1 MLMKNKKKQLS
12 VKKWNIKSFVH
23 GCQCVWACFFFC
35 LFVFVLLLFFVLYV
49 FFGRYKSNQTLLQL
63 LFCFFLWKR
72 QCRSMLTPATF
83 INLFNLFII
92 HLLTFIIKQLWQCNS
107 VILQKHWDAW
117 SSCHWSGHL
126 VWTRIWMSG
135 WMNTWISATT
145 NRWII
150 ALLCEFIPNA
160 THWKYGGASGMF
172 GTLV

>member
-1 MLMKNKKKQLS
+1 MS
-12 VKKWNIKSFVH
+12 VRVSMFFLLFVCLCFVVVFCPVCLFWEIQIKSNIIAVI
-23 GCQCVWACFFFC
+23 
-35 LFVFVLLLFFVLYV
+35 VL
-49 FFGRYKSNQTLLQL
+49 
-63 LFCFFLWKR
+63 FFLWKR